1 MKSYQCIF
9 SLNLPRIFQF
19 CFIMVL
25 LKIRDLTI
33 VNNLSI
39 FKEGYFHNYSI
50 ILLFEINLIFS
61 FAIRNNIYGDHL
73 GKVA

>member
-1 MKSYQCIF
+1 
-9 SLNLPRIFQF
+9 
-19 CFIMVL
+19 MVL